1 MSANDVN
8 GASVHLVLPLD
19 TLGLALGRG
28 AAVRAGV
35 GGSRAAEGDGRRL
48 DLGSSRSGGGFD
60 QTFLVEVFE
69 PSLVDVGVILE
80 QLALDALLDGSLL
93 FDLVDSVGKD
103 GVLATA
109 ESVHTGRHGGE
120 TIEAHAN
127 GLAAL
132 LLGQDVVLLFLSIG
146 EARAVA
152 VRGGAVAAGR
162 RGARVGVGRHGAWL
176 RWLACDFGGL

>member
-1 MSANDVN
+1 MDVN
-8 GASVHLVLPLD
+8 GRNIHLVLPLD

-28 AAVRAGV
+28 AATASRAGV
-35 GGSRAAEGDGRRL
+35 GGSGAAEGDGRRL
-48 DLGSSRSGGGFD
+48 DLRGSSSGGGFD

-69 PSLVDVGVILE
+69 PGLVDVGVILQ

-103 GVLATA
+103 GSLATA

-120 TIEAHAN
+120 TIEAHAD

-176 RWLACDFGGL
+176 RLLACDSGGL